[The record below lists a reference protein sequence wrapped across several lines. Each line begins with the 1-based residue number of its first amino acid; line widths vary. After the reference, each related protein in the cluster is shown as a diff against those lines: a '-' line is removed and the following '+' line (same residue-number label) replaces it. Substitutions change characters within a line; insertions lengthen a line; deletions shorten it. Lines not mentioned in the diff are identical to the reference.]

1 MLRLLSLALLA
12 QGAASVCTPT
22 KPSGRA
28 TNRRALLASAIGAI
42 SFTPSIALADSPT
55 PEFLE
60 AERLRA
66 ERQKR
71 LAEGRK
77 AFEKKVKAISRSAT
91 VEEFETATDNLSLLL
106 ISDGL
111 PEGVQPKDVVTKV
124 RVAYLDFDTPCP

>member
-1 MLRLLSLALLA
+1 M
-12 QGAASVCTPT
+12 SV
-22 KPSGRA
+22 
-28 TNRRALLASAIGAI
+28 LHV
-42 SFTPSIALADSPT
+42 
-55 PEFLE
+55 
-60 AERLRA
+60 ERLCSTHSLITHA
-66 ERQKR
+66 LQKR

-124 RVAYLDFDTPCP
+124 RVAYLDFDTPCPGKSSIDSR